1 MNVSL
6 HDCMSKLKEE
16 LQDMMSSADT
26 REERDKIQE
35 MIREIGR
42 LAN

>member
-16 LQDMMSSADT
+16 LQEMMSGADS
-26 REERDKIQE
+26 REEREKIKE
-35 MIREIGR
+35 MIQEIGR
-42 LAN
+42 LA